1 VRFNAFGQGDDEPGT
16 VTRNY
21 RVLLVS
27 EVDRG
32 SLAVALRGPYSALIE
47 LGGDDEPVGDWAAV
61 AISGAGFYLSLTTAT
76 GFGLQVA
83 ALVSDELVARGVVTG
98 EQRSVVELCL
108 QEAVANAIVH
118 GNLGIAS
125 TAKDYPE
132 GYRVFS
138 QLVNERLNDPV
149 LRRRR
154 TDIFTRWSSRLLDI
168 SVADQGTGFDT
179 SVIPTEVDGTSRSGR
194 GFVFMR
200 ALAGRVA
207 VTDGGRCTS
216 LRFML

>member
-1 VRFNAFGQGDDEPGT
+1 
-16 VTRNY
+16 
-21 RVLLVS
+21 
-27 EVDRG
+27 
-32 SLAVALRGPYSALIE
+32 
-47 LGGDDEPVGDWAAV
+47 
-61 AISGAGFYLSLTTAT
+61 
-76 GFGLQVA
+76 
-83 ALVSDELVARGVVTG
+83 
-98 EQRSVVELCL
+98 
-108 QEAVANAIVH
+108 
-118 GNLGIAS
+118 
-125 TAKDYPE
+125 
-132 GYRVFS
+132 
-138 QLVNERLNDPV
+138 